1 MLFFDGEDIPDGY
14 ELVNDVN
21 IGGGNAKKY
30 TVQVEAAIAKDTD
43 YQLPCSYTVGKDNLE
58 IFVEGVL
65 LSKDHHYIEVG
76 NNEAESNTIQ
86 FKWDIEQGYVI
97 TIKVY

>member
-1 MLFFDGEDIPDGY
+1 MPDGY
-14 ELVNDVN
+14 EEIDDEN
-21 IGGGNAKKY
+21 INLGGGSFKKY
-30 TVQVEAAIAKDTD
+30 TVQAETTIAKDTD
-43 YQLPCSYTVGKDNLE
+43 YELPCSYIVGKDNLE

-65 LSKDHHYIEVG
+65 LSKGHHYVEVG
-76 NNEAESNTIQ
+76 NDGEESNTIQ